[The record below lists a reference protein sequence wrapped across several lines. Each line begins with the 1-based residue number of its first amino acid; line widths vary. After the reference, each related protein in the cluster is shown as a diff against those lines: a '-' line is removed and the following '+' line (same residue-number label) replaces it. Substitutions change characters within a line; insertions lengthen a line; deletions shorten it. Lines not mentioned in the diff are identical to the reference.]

1 MQSDSAAHPDV
12 VGVRAPRQDDAQ
24 SSQHDEVTAQ
34 LRAAGCVFAED
45 EADILRETAGD
56 DAGHLAR
63 LVRARAD
70 GAPLEPLV
78 GWVEF
83 AGRRLSVGPGVFVPR
98 QRTLRLLD
106 LVLSELG
113 RLPSARTRTFV
124 EAFAGV
130 APLAAVVS
138 SELPDVR
145 VLACEQDPAALP
157 HATANLAGRGA
168 VVPSDVLTGLPDT
181 HRGHVDVIAAVPPYV
196 PDDDLGL
203 LPREARDHEPASAL
217 SGGPDGLRWI
227 RALIDEASDWIQPGG
242 LLLVEL
248 SDHQLA
254 AAAQY
259 GVGRGWRQEPTEQED
274 ESRTT
279 VLALRAET
287 CSSGHQPG

>member
-106 LVLSELG
+106 LALSELG
-113 RLPSARTRTFV
+113 RLPGARTRTFV

-274 ESRTT
+274 EFRTT

>member
-24 SSQHDEVTAQ
+24 SSQHEEVTAQ

-56 DAGHLAR
+56 DTERLAQ
-63 LVRARAD
+63 LVRARAG

-106 LVLSELG
+106 LALGELRRPPG
-113 RLPSARTRTFV
+113 SRARTFV

-130 APLAAVVS
+130 APLAAFVS
-138 SELPDVR
+138 SELPGTR
-145 VLACEQDPAALP
+145 VLACEPDPAALR
-157 HATANLAGRGA
+157 HAAANLAGRGA
-168 VVPSDVLTGLPDT
+168 TLPSDVLSGLPAA

-196 PDDDLGL
+196 TDDDMTL
-203 LPREARDHEPASAL
+203 LPREARDHEPPSAL
-217 SGGPDGLRWI
+217 SGGPDGLHWF

-242 LLLVEL
+242 LLLIEL
-248 SDHQLA
+248 SDQQLA
-254 AAAQY
+254 AAAHD
-259 GVGRGWRQEPTEQED
+259 GDGRGWRQEPMEQDD

-279 VLALRAET
+279 VLALRAKAR
-287 CSSGHQPG
+287 SSENQPS

>member
-1 MQSDSAAHPDV
+1 MRRSEIA
-12 VGVRAPRQDDAQ
+12 
-24 SSQHDEVTAQ
+24 AQ

-45 EADILRETAGD
+45 EAYILIEAAGD
-56 DAGHLAR
+56 DAERLAQ
-63 LVRARAD
+63 LVQARAD

-83 AGRRLSVGPGVFVPR
+83 AGQRLSVGPGVFVPR
-98 QRTLRLLD
+98 QRTLRLLE
-106 LVLSELG
+106 LVLDELKQ
-113 RLPSARTRTFV
+113 LPSARTRTFV

-145 VLACEQDPAALP
+145 VLACEQDPVALEHATVNLADRGTAHRSDVLSGLP
-157 HATANLAGRGA
+157 HALRGDVAA
-168 VVPSDVLTGLPDT
+168 V
-181 HRGHVDVIAAVPPYV
+181 AAVPPYV
-196 PDDDLGL
+196 PDDDIVL
-203 LPREARDHEPASAL
+203 LPREARDHEPAVAL

-227 RALIDEASDWIQPGG
+227 RALIDEAAAWIEPGG

-248 SDHQLA
+248 ADHQLT

-259 GVGRGWRQEPTEQED
+259 GDGRGWRQEQTDKDD

-279 VLALRAET
+279 VLALRAVT
-287 CSSGHQPG
+287 HSNGIHDAD

>member
-24 SSQHDEVTAQ
+24 SSQHEEVTAQ

-56 DAGHLAR
+56 DTGHLAR

-106 LVLSELG
+106 LVLGELRRPPG
-113 RLPSARTRTFV
+113 TRARTFV

-138 SELPDVR
+138 SELPGMR
-145 VLACEQDPAALP
+145 VLACEPDPAALQ

-168 VVPSDVLTGLPDT
+168 ALSSDVLSGLPDS
-181 HRGHVDVIAAVPPYV
+181 HRGHVDVIASVPPYV
-196 PDDDLGL
+196 PHDDMAL

-217 SGGPDGLRWI
+217 RGGPDGLRWI

-287 CSSGHQPG
+287 RSSGHQPG

>member
-24 SSQHDEVTAQ
+24 STRRESITAQ

-56 DAGHLAR
+56 DTGHLAR

-83 AGRRLSVGPGVFVPR
+83 AGRRLSVGPAVFVPR

-106 LVLSELG
+106 LVLGELRRPPG
-113 RLPSARTRTFV
+113 TRARTFV

-145 VLACEQDPAALP
+145 VLACEQDPAALR
-157 HATANLAGRGA
+157 HATVNLADRGA

-196 PDDDLGL
+196 PDDDMAL

-287 CSSGHQPG
+287 RSSGHQPG

>member
-24 SSQHDEVTAQ
+24 SSQHEEVTAQ

-56 DAGHLAR
+56 DTGHLAR

-83 AGRRLSVGPGVFVPR
+83 SGRRLSVGPGVFVPR

-106 LVLSELG
+106 LVLGELRRPPG
-113 RLPSARTRTFV
+113 TRARTFV

-138 SELPDVR
+138 SELPGMR
-145 VLACEQDPAALP
+145 VLACEPDPAALQ
-157 HATANLAGRGA
+157 HATANLASRGA
-168 VVPSDVLTGLPDT
+168 ALPSDVLSGLPDAD
-181 HRGHVDVIAAVPPYV
+181 RGHVDVIAAVPPYV
-196 PDDDLGL
+196 PDDDMAL

-217 SGGPDGLRWI
+217 RGGPDGLRWI

-254 AAAQY
+254 AAVQY

-287 CSSGHQPG
+287 RSSGHQPG

>member
-24 SSQHDEVTAQ
+24 SSQHEEVTAQ

-56 DAGHLAR
+56 DTGHLAR

-106 LVLSELG
+106 LVLGELRRPPG
-113 RLPSARTRTFV
+113 TRARTFV

-138 SELPDVR
+138 SELPGMR
-145 VLACEQDPAALP
+145 VLACEPDPAALQ
-157 HATANLAGRGA
+157 HATANLASRGA
-168 VVPSDVLTGLPDT
+168 ALPSDVLSGLPDAD
-181 HRGHVDVIAAVPPYV
+181 RGHVDVIAAVPPYV
-196 PDDDLGL
+196 PDDDMAL

-217 SGGPDGLRWI
+217 RGGPDGLRWI

-287 CSSGHQPG
+287 RSSGHQPG